1 MEWGRETSSLA
12 RGADHGKS
20 LAHETRA
27 EVDEIDRRAKSERRA
42 QSGLPRTRGT
52 GLTHY
57 TGPLP

>member
-27 EVDEIDRRAKSERRA
+27 EVDEIDRRAKSGERRA
-42 QSGLPRTRGT
+42 QRPERGK
-52 GLTHY
+52 
-57 TGPLP
+57 